1 MIKVG
6 ILGDIGS
13 GKSFV
18 AKQFG
23 YPVFN
28 ADKEVSDIYKND
40 KSCYN
45 KIKNKFPKFIKSKI
59 LKKNELGSLIKQ
71 NKQNLKK
78 ISDIV
83 HPIVRKRMHLFFKK
97 IKEKRNFLKKNHKK
111 RAVVLDIPLL
121 VENKLYDKNFYLI
134 FVQSNRN
141 EINKRLKKRPF
152 YNKAI
157 IASLRKSQRSLAYKK
172 KISNFVIKN
181 NFKLLSLK
189 KNIKMIKRKIL
200 DERNSS

>member
-1 MIKVG
+1 LIKIGV
-6 ILGDIGS
+6 LGDIGS

-40 KSCYN
+40 KSCYK
-45 KIKNKFPKFIKSKI
+45 KIKKKFPKFIKSKF
-59 LKKNELGSLIKQ
+59 LKKNELGSVIKA
-71 NKQNLKK
+71 NKKNLKK

-83 HPIVRKRMHLFFKK
+83 HPIVRKRMYFFFKK
-97 IKEKRNFLKKNHKK
+97 NKLKKM
-111 RAVVLDIPLL
+111 VLLDIPLL
-121 VENKLYDKNFYLI
+121 VENKLFDKNFYLV
-134 FVQSNRN
+134 FVQSNKN

-152 YNKAI
+152 YNKSI
-157 IASLRKSQRSLAYKK
+157 IDSLRKSQKSLLYKK

-181 NFKLLSLK
+181 NFKLQTVK
-189 KNIKMIKRKIL
+189 KNIKIIKKKIL
-200 DERNSS
+200 NERNSS

>member
-1 MIKVG
+1 MIKIG

-13 GKSFV
+13 GKSFI

-40 KSCYN
+40 KSCYK
-45 KIKNKFPKFIKSKI
+45 KIKKKFPKFINSKI
-59 LKKNELGSLIKQ
+59 LKKNEIGSVIKA
-71 NKQNLKK
+71 NKKNLKK

-83 HPIVRKRMHLFFKK
+83 HPIVKIRMHAFFKK
-97 IKEKRNFLKKNHKK
+97 NYRKKM
-111 RAVVLDIPLL
+111 VVLDIPLL
-121 VENKLYDKNFYLI
+121 VENKLFDKSFYLI
-134 FVQSNRN
+134 FVQSNKN

-152 YNKAI
+152 YNKSI
-157 IASLRKSQRSLAYKK
+157 MNSLRKSQRSLAYKK

-189 KNIKMIKRKIL
+189 KSIKIIKKKIL
-200 DERNSS
+200 DEGNIS

>member
-1 MIKVG
+1 MIKIG

-28 ADKEVSDIYKND
+28 ADKEVGDIYKND
-40 KSCYN
+40 KYFFK
-45 KIKNKFPKFIKSKI
+45 KIKKKFPKFIKSKS
-59 LKKNELGSLIKQ
+59 LKKDEIGIIIKE

-83 HPIVRKRMHLFFKK
+83 HPIVRRRMHTFFKK
-97 IKEKRNFLKKNHKK
+97 NQKKKI
-111 RAVVLDIPLL
+111 VVLDIPLL

-152 YNKAI
+152 YNKGI
-157 IASLRKSQRSLAYKK
+157 INSLRKSQRSLAYKK

-181 NFKLLSLK
+181 NFKLQSLK
-189 KNIKMIKRKIL
+189 KNIKLIKRKIL
-200 DERNSS
+200 DERNSP

>member
-40 KSCYN
+40 KSCYK

-59 LKKNELGSLIKQ
+59 LKKNELGGIIRK
-71 NKQNLKK
+71 NKKNLKK

-83 HPIVRKRMHLFFKK
+83 HPIVRRRMYIFFNKNKK
-97 IKEKRNFLKKNHKK
+97 KKM
-111 RAVVLDIPLL
+111 VVLDIPLL

-134 FVQSNRN
+134 FVQSKKI

-152 YNKAI
+152 YNKKI
-157 IASLRKSQRSLAYKK
+157 IDNLRKSQRSLTYKK
-172 KISNFVIKN
+172 KISNYVIKN

-189 KNIKMIKRKIL
+189 KNIKIIKRKIL
-200 DERNSS
+200 DERDSS

>member
-6 ILGDIGS
+6 VLGDIGS

-40 KSCYN
+40 KFCYK
-45 KIKNKFPKFIKSKI
+45 KIKKKFPKFIKSKS
-59 LKKNELGSLIKQ
+59 LKKDELGSLIKA
-71 NKQNLKK
+71 NKKNLKK

-83 HPIVRKRMHLFFKK
+83 HPIVRRRMVNFFKK
-97 IKEKRNFLKKNHKK
+97 NKRKKM
-111 RAVVLDIPLL
+111 VVLDIPLL

-134 FVQSNRN
+134 FVHSNKN

-152 YNKAI
+152 YNKKI
-157 IASLRKSQRSLAYKK
+157 IDSLRKSQRSLLYKK
-172 KISNFVIKN
+172 KISDYVIKN
-181 NFKLLSLK
+181 NFKLQSLK
-189 KNIKMIKRKIL
+189 KNIKIIKRKIFN
-200 DERNSS
+200 ERISS

>member
-1 MIKVG
+1 MIKIGV
-6 ILGDIGS
+6 LGDIGS

-40 KSCYN
+40 KSCYK
-45 KIKNKFPKFIKSKI
+45 KIKKKFPKFIKSKF
-59 LKKNELGSLIKQ
+59 LKKNELGSVIKA
-71 NKQNLKK
+71 NKKNLKK

-83 HPIVRKRMHLFFKK
+83 HPIVRKRMYSFFKK
-97 IKEKRNFLKKNHKK
+97 NKLKKM
-111 RAVVLDIPLL
+111 VLLDIPLL
-121 VENKLYDKNFYLI
+121 VENKLFDKNFYLV
-134 FVQSNRN
+134 FVQSNKN

-152 YNKAI
+152 YNKSI
-157 IASLRKSQRSLAYKK
+157 IDSLRKSQKSLLYKK

-181 NFKLLSLK
+181 NFKLQTVK
-189 KNIKMIKRKIL
+189 KNIKIIKKKIL
-200 DERNSS
+200 NERNSS

>member
-1 MIKVG
+1 MIKIG

-40 KSCYN
+40 KSCFK
-45 KIKNKFPKFIKSKI
+45 KIKKKFPKFITSKF
-59 LKKNELGSLIKQ
+59 LRKDELGSVLKS
-71 NKQNLKK
+71 NKKNLKK

-83 HPIVRKRMHLFFKK
+83 HPIVRKRMYNFFKK
-97 IKEKRNFLKKNHKK
+97 NQKKKM
-111 RAVVLDIPLL
+111 VVLDIPLL
-121 VENKLYDKNFYLI
+121 VENKLYDKKFYLI
-134 FVQSNRN
+134 FVQSSKN

-152 YNKAI
+152 YNKKI
-157 IASLRKSQRSLAYKK
+157 VDYLRKSQKSLTYKK

-189 KNIKMIKRKIL
+189 KNIKIIKRKIL
-200 DERNSS
+200 DERNST

>member
-40 KSCYN
+40 KSCYK
-45 KIKNKFPKFIKSKI
+45 KIKKKFPKFIQSKS
-59 LKKNELGSLIKQ
+59 LKKKELGSAIKA
-71 NKQNLKK
+71 NKKNLKK

-83 HPIVRKRMHLFFKK
+83 HP
-97 IKEKRNFLKKNHKK
+97 
-111 RAVVLDIPLL
+111 
-121 VENKLYDKNFYLI
+121 
-134 FVQSNRN
+134 
-141 EINKRLKKRPF
+141 
-152 YNKAI
+152 
-157 IASLRKSQRSLAYKK
+157 
-172 KISNFVIKN
+172 
-181 NFKLLSLK
+181 LSL
-189 KNIKMIKRKIL
+189 IHI
-200 DERNSS
+200 

>member
-6 ILGDIGS
+6 VLGDIGS

-40 KSCYN
+40 KSCYK
-45 KIKNKFPKFIKSKI
+45 KIKKKFPKFIKSNS
-59 LKKNELGSLIKQ
+59 LKKNELGRVIKE
-71 NKQNLKK
+71 NKKNLKK

-83 HPIVRKRMHLFFKK
+83 HPIVRKRMVNFFKK
-97 IKEKRNFLKKNHKK
+97 NKKKK
-111 RAVVLDIPLL
+111 MVVLDIPLL

-134 FVQSNRN
+134 FVQSKRN

-152 YNKAI
+152 YNKSI
-157 IASLRKSQRSLAYKK
+157 ITSLRKSQRSLGYKK

>member
-23 YPVFN
+23 YPIFN
-28 ADKEVSDIYKND
+28 ADEEVSDIYNND
-40 KSCYN
+40 KHCYK
-45 KIKNKFPKFIKSKI
+45 KIKKKFPKFIKSKS
-59 LKKNELGSLIKQ
+59 LKKDELGNLIKA
-71 NKQNLKK
+71 NKRNLKK

-83 HPIVRKRMHLFFKK
+83 HPIVRKRMHVFFKK
-97 IKEKRNFLKKNHKK
+97 NYGRKM
-111 RAVVLDIPLL
+111 VVLDIPLL

-152 YNKAI
+152 YNKTI
-157 IASLRKSQRSLAYKK
+157 ITSLRKSQRSLTYKK
-172 KISNFVIKN
+172 KISDYVIKN
-181 NFKLLSLK
+181 NFKLQSLK
-189 KNIKMIKRKIL
+189 KNIRMIKRKIL
-200 DERNSS
+200 YERNSP

>member
-1 MIKVG
+1 MIKIG

-40 KSCYN
+40 KSCFK
-45 KIKNKFPKFIKSKI
+45 KIKKKFPKFITSKF
-59 LKKNELGSLIKQ
+59 LRKDELGSVLKS
-71 NKQNLKK
+71 NKKNLKK

-83 HPIVRKRMHLFFKK
+83 HPIVRRRMHTFFKK
-97 IKEKRNFLKKNHKK
+97 NQKRKM
-111 RAVVLDIPLL
+111 VVLDIPLL
-121 VENKLYDKNFYLI
+121 VENKLYDKKFYLI
-134 FVQSNRN
+134 FIQSSKN

-152 YNKAI
+152 YNKKI
-157 IASLRKSQRSLAYKK
+157 VDYLRKSQKSLTYKK

-189 KNIKMIKRKIL
+189 KNIKIIKRKIL
-200 DERNSS
+200 DERNST

>member
-1 MIKVG
+1 LIKIG

-40 KSCYN
+40 KSCFK
-45 KIKNKFPKFIKSKI
+45 KIKKKFPKFITSKF
-59 LKKNELGSLIKQ
+59 LRKDELGSVLKS
-71 NKQNLKK
+71 NKKNLKK

-83 HPIVRKRMHLFFKK
+83 HPIVRRRMHTFFKK
-97 IKEKRNFLKKNHKK
+97 NQKRKM
-111 RAVVLDIPLL
+111 VVLDIPLL
-121 VENKLYDKNFYLI
+121 VENKLYDKKFYLI
-134 FVQSNRN
+134 FVQSSKN

-152 YNKAI
+152 YNKKI
-157 IASLRKSQRSLAYKK
+157 IDYLRKSQKSLTYKK

-189 KNIKMIKRKIL
+189 KNIKIIKRKIL
-200 DERNSS
+200 DERNST

>member
-1 MIKVG
+1 MIKIG

-18 AKQFG
+18 AKKFG

-28 ADKEVSDIYKND
+28 ADKEVSDIYRND
-40 KSCYN
+40 KSCYK
-45 KIKNKFPKFIKSKI
+45 KIKKKLPKFIKSKT
-59 LKKNELGSLIKQ
+59 LKKNELGNAIKD
-71 NKQNLKK
+71 NKKNLRK

-83 HPIVRKRMHLFFKK
+83 HPIVRKRMHYFFKK
-97 IKEKRNFLKKNHKK
+97 NLKKKM
-111 RAVVLDIPLL
+111 VVLDIPLL

-134 FVQSNRN
+134 FVQSNKN

-152 YNKAI
+152 YNKSI
-157 IASLRKSQRSLAYKK
+157 IDNLRKSQRSLPYKK

-189 KNIKMIKRKIL
+189 KSIKIIKKKIL
-200 DERNSS
+200 NERDSS

>member
-1 MIKVG
+1 MIKIG

-23 YPVFN
+23 YPIFN
-28 ADKEVSDIYKND
+28 ADKEVSDIYQKD
-40 KSCYN
+40 KDCYK
-45 KIKNKFPKFIKSKI
+45 KIKKKFPKFIKSKT
-59 LKKNELGSLIKQ
+59 LKKNELGNIIKA
-71 NKQNLKK
+71 NKRNLKN

-83 HPIVRKRMHLFFKK
+83 HPIVRKRMHFFFRKNKRKK
-97 IKEKRNFLKKNHKK
+97 M
-111 RAVVLDIPLL
+111 VVLDIPLL

-134 FVQSNRN
+134 FVQSNKN

-152 YNKAI
+152 YNKKI
-157 IASLRKSQRSLAYKK
+157 INSLRKSQRSLAYKK
-172 KISNFVIKN
+172 KISDYVIKN

-189 KNIKMIKRKIL
+189 KNIKIIKRKIF

>member
-1 MIKVG
+1 MIKIG

-23 YPVFN
+23 YPIFN
-28 ADKEVSDIYKND
+28 ADKEVSDIYKKD
-40 KSCYN
+40 KDCYK
-45 KIKNKFPKFIKSKI
+45 KIKKKFPKFIKSKT
-59 LKKNELGSLIKQ
+59 LKKNELGNIIKV
-71 NKQNLKK
+71 NKRNLKN

-83 HPIVRKRMHLFFKK
+83 HPIVRKRMHFFFKK
-97 IKEKRNFLKKNHKK
+97 NKRKKM
-111 RAVVLDIPLL
+111 VVLDIPLL

-134 FVQSNRN
+134 FVQSNKN

-152 YNKAI
+152 YNKKI
-157 IASLRKSQRSLAYKK
+157 IDSLRKSQSSLAYKK
-172 KISNFVIKN
+172 KISDYVIKN

-189 KNIKMIKRKIL
+189 KNIKIIKRKIF

>member
-23 YPVFN
+23 YRVFN

-40 KSCYN
+40 KFCYK
-45 KIKNKFPKFIKSKI
+45 KIKKEFPNFIKSKS
-59 LKKNELGSLIKQ
+59 LKKNELGSIIKE
-71 NKQNLKK
+71 NKKNLKK

-83 HPIVRKRMHLFFKK
+83 HPIVRRRMHV
-97 IKEKRNFLKKNHKK
+97 FLKKNQRKK
-111 RAVVLDIPLL
+111 MVVLDIPLL
-121 VENKLYDKNFYLI
+121 VENKLYNKNFYLI

-141 EINKRLKKRPF
+141 EINKRLKKRLL
-152 YNKAI
+152 YNKDVI
-157 IASLRKSQRSLAYKK
+157 NSLRKSQRSLAYKK
-172 KISNFVIKN
+172 KISNYIIKN